1 MRVFLDTN
9 VIVSAVATRGICA
22 DLLTLV
28 LAEHDLVIGETVLGE
43 LRQVLGRRLGVP
55 KATIAELGEF
65 LGQRAS
71 VVSTPEQV
79 PRRGLEA
86 ADAAVL
92 AEAAAGAEVLV
103 TGDRQLLDLAR
114 PPLPILSPRE
124 LWDRLRGPR

>member
-1 MRVFLDTN
+1 LRVFLDTN